1 MTTTLMEQT
10 FNILPENDK
19 KEALETGIVKE
30 TKNGIKYIV
39 SNE

>member
-1 MTTTLMEQT
+1 MMTIIMEST
-10 FNILPENDK
+10 FNILPEKTK
-19 KEALETGIVKE
+19 KELLETGTVKE